1 MDQDQL
7 ALFHAVA
14 EAGSI
19 TAGAQRLHLSQPAAS
34 HRLTELERVVG
45 LNLFD
50 RLPKRGVRL
59 TTAGEVLFAYSG
71 RLAALHA
78 QAERS
83 LRMLVSL
90 ETGRLLIGASST
102 IGTYLLPGVVAA
114 FRTNWPGIEVDL
126 RIANSDAILALLRDA
141 RIDLAF
147 TEDNRVASDDS
158 IAAEPLS
165 VDELVVVC
173 RPGHPLLRRAPLTP
187 ADLVRQPFILREP
200 GSGTRTVFTDAL
212 AVHGVAIIPDLVF
225 GSNEAIKQAVAVCD
239 HLAAMSRM
247 ALAVE
252 LAAGRLVELPTTGL
266 AMRRDL
272 LLLRQAWHQDGPTVT
287 AFLTGLRAALR
298 R

>member
-1 MDQDQL
+1 MDQDQI

-14 EAGSI
+14 EAGSV

-34 HRLTELERVVG
+34 HRLTELERAVG
-45 LNLFD
+45 LSLFD
-50 RLPKRGVRL
+50 RLPRRGVRL
-59 TTAGEVLFAYSG
+59 TAAGEVLFAYSG

-83 LRMLVSL
+83 LRMLVGL

-102 IGTYLLPGVVAA
+102 IGTYLLPGVIAA
-114 FRTNWPGIEVDL
+114 FRTGWPGIEVDL

-147 TEDNRVASDDS
+147 TEDNR
-158 IAAEPLS
+158 IAPGDGLTAEPLS

-173 RPGHPLLRRAPLTP
+173 RPGHALLRRAPLAP
-187 ADLVRQPFILREP
+187 AELVRQAFILREP
-200 GSGTRTVFTDAL
+200 GSGTRTVFADAL
-212 AVHGVAIIPDLVF
+212 AVHGLAIVPDLVF
-225 GSNEAIKQAVAVCD
+225 GSNEAIKQAVAGCD

-247 ALAVE
+247 ALTVE

-266 AMRRDL
+266 ALRRDL
-272 LLLRQAWHQDGPTVT
+272 LLLRQAWHGDAPTVT
-287 AFLTGLRAALR
+287 AFLAGLRTALR